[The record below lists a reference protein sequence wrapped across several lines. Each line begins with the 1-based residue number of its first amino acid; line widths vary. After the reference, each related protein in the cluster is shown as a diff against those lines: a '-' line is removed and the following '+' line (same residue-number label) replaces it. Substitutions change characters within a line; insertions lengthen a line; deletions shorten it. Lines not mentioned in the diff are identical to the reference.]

1 MSNRNLWLFLGVVV
15 VMQFGY
21 PVTFWGRVPT
31 MIYMAG
37 YAGMIYFGLNLVR
50 DERVRMSP
58 FVILAG
64 LTVLGGGWFSFDQS
78 SRWALLAMLASV
90 GIFQL
95 ALLGSTFRFLIRPRS
110 GTTVTQLIL
119 LAVAAY
125 LLLGGVFAVTG
136 NVLETMA
143 PGSFVDN
150 AAPDRPLVWQ
160 GLLYASYVTL
170 STLGYGEILPVSAW
184 ARSLAS
190 LEAVTGTLF
199 LAVVIARLVGAY
211 SAGSSEISE
220 PAEPKEAAASTDSES
235 PTDRQRSG

>member
-1 MSNRNLWLFLGVVV
+1 MLSNRNLWLLLGVVV
-15 VMQFGY
+15 AMQFGY
-21 PVTFWGRVPT
+21 PITLWGRVPT

-50 DERVRMSP
+50 DERVRMAP
-58 FVILAG
+58 FLVLAG
-64 LTVLGGGWFSFDQS
+64 LTMLGGGWFSLDQT

-90 GIFQL
+90 GVFQL
-95 ALLGSTFRFLIRPRS
+95 ALLTATFRFLVSPRV

-125 LLLGGVFAVTG
+125 LLLGGVFAVAG
-136 NVLETMA
+136 NLLETLE

-150 AAPDRPLVWQ
+150 GAPDRPLVWQ

-170 STLGYGEILPVSAW
+170 STLGYGEILPVSPW

-199 LAVVIARLVGAY
+199 LAIVVARLVGAY
-211 SAGSSEISE
+211 SADSAAPAGSSA
-220 PAEPKEAAASTDSES
+220 PAD
-235 PTDRQRSG
+235 TDRTPG

>member
-1 MSNRNLWLFLGVVV
+1 MLSNRNLWLFLGVVV
-15 VMQFGY
+15 AMQFGY
-21 PVTFWGRVPT
+21 PITLWGRVPN

-50 DERVRMSP
+50 EEKVRLAP
-58 FVILAG
+58 FVLLAG
-64 LTVLGGGWFSFDQS
+64 LTVLGGGWFSLDQT
-78 SRWALLAMLASV
+78 SRWALIAMLFSV
-90 GIFQL
+90 GVFQL
-95 ALLGSTFRFLIRPRS
+95 ALLTSTFRFLIRPRS

-136 NVLETMA
+136 NLLETFE

-150 AAPDRPLVWQ
+150 GAPDRPLVWQ
-160 GLLYASYVTL
+160 GMLYASYVTL
-170 STLGYGEILPVSAW
+170 STLGYGEILPVSPW

-199 LAVVIARLVGAY
+199 LAIVIARLVGAY
-211 SAGSSEISE
+211 SGDTGGAPARTASADVDHGS
-220 PAEPKEAAASTDSES
+220 
-235 PTDRQRSG
+235 G